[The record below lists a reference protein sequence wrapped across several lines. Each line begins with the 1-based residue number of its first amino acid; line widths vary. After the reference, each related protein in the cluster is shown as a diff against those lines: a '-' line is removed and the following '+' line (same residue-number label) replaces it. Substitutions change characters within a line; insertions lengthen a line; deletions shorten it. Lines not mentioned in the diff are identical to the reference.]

1 MIRKLS
7 YLSFASLSVM
17 GLVGCGAAKP
27 VQPTSSISTV
37 NLPQS
42 SIKQQ
47 SIGNCWLYATV
58 GWIESL
64 ALKASNGENSLN
76 LSESYLTYWFFY
88 ESLMEDIPTGKIGTG
103 GFFQWGV
110 DLVARHGVMNEG
122 DFIPTEAD
130 MPLSAIQRSAEQ
142 TINAS
147 LASGPLASLRT
158 KILSDEEK
166 SAIIMDELNKAFG
179 VNMAS
184 LKPNVIVPS
193 KIKVG
198 VTAEGTPL
206 TLSQV
211 TKRSQYQWQTVSFPS
226 NQWSLSGPNPV
237 TTLGRSPQQET
248 ILRRVKAAMND
259 GHPVLISWY
268 VDFNALKAGE
278 FSITN
283 LLAAGKPGRSGGHI
297 TVLEDY
303 VASGVNPETGAAFTT
318 GEGEVSPEDKALALK
333 YGNID
338 YFMVKNS
345 WGEKPD
351 SSYMRDGT
359 YGYHKIMASYAFGW
373 IPGGPE
379 SGGNSNFGIDAF
391 ILPPG
396 Y

>member
-7 YLSFASLSVM
+7 YLSFASLTVM
-17 GLVGCGAAKP
+17 GLIGCGAAKP
-27 VQPTSSISTV
+27 AQQSSSISTV

-42 SIKQQ
+42 SVKQQ
-47 SIGNCWLYATV
+47 SIGNCWLYATA

-64 ALKASNGENSLN
+64 AMKASNGESVLN

-88 ESLMEDIPTGKIGTG
+88 DSLMEDIPEGKISTG
-103 GFFQWGV
+103 GFFRWGT
-110 DLVARHGVMNEG
+110 DLVARYGVMNEG
-122 DFIPTEAD
+122 DFIPNEAN
-130 MPLSAIQRSAEQ
+130 MPLSAIQRSAELA
-142 TINAS
+142 INAS
-147 LASGPLASLRT
+147 LISGPLAKLRNAV
-158 KILSDEEK
+158 LSDEEK
-166 SAIIMDELNKAFG
+166 SAIIMNELNKAFG
-179 VNMAS
+179 VDMAS
-184 LKPNVIVPS
+184 LKPKVIVPS

-198 VTAEGTPL
+198 KTAEGTLL

-211 TKRSQYQWQTVSFPS
+211 TKKAQYQWQTVPFPS

-237 TTLGRSPQQET
+237 TTSERSAQQKT
-248 ILRRVKAAMND
+248 VLRRVKAAMND
-259 GHPVLISWY
+259 GYPVLVSWY

-278 FSITN
+278 FSIAN

-303 VASGVNPETGAAFTT
+303 VVSGVNPTTGTPFTI
-318 GEGEVSPEDKALALK
+318 GEGEASAEDKALALK

-338 YFMVKNS
+338 YFIVKNS
-345 WGEKPD
+345 WGEKTD
-351 SSYMRDGT
+351 SSYNRDGT

-373 IPGGPE
+373 IPSSPE
-379 SGGNSNFGIDAF
+379 NGRSGNFGVNEF